1 MSDWK
6 ELLTVADREATLTRA
21 RSCLGK
27 NTRYKLGKGGINPVN
42 PLTPECDCSGFVAW
56 TIGIPRELPPR
67 SGRWLQTTTYWEGGG
82 AVGEGLFDLTT
93 PAQAEPGDLYVYPDA
108 GGKQGHMGIISE
120 VQNGKP
126 SKVIHCSKGNDTSY
140 GEAIRETDTA
150 VFRRHPKTRIMQI
163 DYAALRDLFDLP
175 EPRLAEDEAEPPL
188 PNARLHHPLLAYD
201 TTLWL
206 VVTGKLVLEPTGDDV
221 GGCGALHDALNQL
234 AAINP
239 RYHVDLGKN
248 LQYRGF
254 YGPKTAEAIKHFQ
267 NDRNLAVTGE
277 TDAATLMALDN
288 ALGMLGA
295 GSAVPFASP
304 VTHTRNRWNEALAV
318 AVTTGASAK
327 TARQDGLPPGA
338 GSSHKMAQTDLLR
351 VYNLREKFRSCGEK
365 FDVPPALLAALASRE
380 SRCGKA
386 LAPDGTGDNGHGWGI
401 MQVDRR
407 HHTPVGGPD
416 SIGHIEQA
424 TEILVRFRRQ
434 IQEKRPMWEDKDVL
448 KGAVVAYNSGVS
460 NVQTIER
467 MDIGTTGDDYGSDV
481 MARAQFYTQHMG

>member
-1 MSDWK
+1 MRDWK
-6 ELLTVADREATLTRA
+6 ELLKVANRGVMLTRA

-67 SGRWLQTTTYWEGGG
+67 SGKWLQTTTYWEGGG
-82 AVGEGLFDLTT
+82 AVGDSLFDLTT
-93 PAQAEPGDLYVYPDA
+93 PAQAEPGDLYVYPDG

-126 SKVIHCSKGNDTSY
+126 SKVIHCSKGNDTRY
-140 GEAIRETDTA
+140 RDAIQETETA
-150 VFRRHPKTRIMQI
+150 VFNSHPKTRIMQI

-175 EPRLAEDEAEPPL
+175 EPDLDEGEVELPPS
-188 PNARLHHPLLAYD
+188 NVRLHHPLLAYD
-201 TTLWL
+201 TTLQL
-206 VVTGKLVLEPTGDDV
+206 VITGKLVLEPTGDHV
-221 GGCGALHDALNQL
+221 GGCGALHDVLNHL
-234 AAINP
+234 ATVNP
-239 RYHVDLGKN
+239 RYHVDLGES
-248 LQYRGF
+248 QRYRGF
-254 YGPKTAEAIKHFQ
+254 YGPKTAEAIEHFQ
-267 NDRNLAVTGE
+267 SDRGLVATGE

-288 ALGMLGA
+288 ALGMLGT
-295 GSAVPFASP
+295 GSAVPLADA
-304 VTHTRNRWNEALAV
+304 VTHTSNRWSAALAT
-318 AVTTGASAK
+318 ASTTGASAK
-327 TARQDGLPPGA
+327 TARQDGLPPGVA
-338 GSSHKMAQTDLLR
+338 SSHKMAQTDLGR
-351 VYNLREKFRSCGEK
+351 VFNLREKFRACGEK

-380 SRCGKA
+380 SRCGKV

-401 MQVDRR
+401 MQVDKRY
-407 HHTPVGGPD
+407 HTPVGGPD
-416 SIGHIEQA
+416 SIEHLEQA

-434 IQEKRPMWEDKDVL
+434 VQEKRPMWEDKDIL

-481 MARAQFYTQHMG
+481 IARSQFYVQHIG